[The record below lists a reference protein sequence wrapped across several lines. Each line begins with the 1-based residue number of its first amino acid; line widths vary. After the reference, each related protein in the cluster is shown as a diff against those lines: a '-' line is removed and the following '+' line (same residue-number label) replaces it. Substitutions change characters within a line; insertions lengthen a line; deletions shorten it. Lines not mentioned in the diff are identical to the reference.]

1 MADGT
6 LFGRLDRPTVID
18 LFCGTG
24 GTSLGVEMALGHG
37 PEAAVNHWPYAIQIH
52 QKNHPHT
59 LHFEEDVFAVDPWE
73 AARGKRVDL
82 LVGSPDCTHFS
93 VAKGAAPKD
102 DGIRCL
108 SDVFVKWAREIRP
121 RVIILE
127 NVREFQDWGPLDE
140 SGRPIQ
146 ARKGEDFRRWV
157 GQLEAEGYRV
167 EWRLLRACDFGAPTS
182 RLRLFLVARC
192 DVQAIGW
199 PEPTHGGPGQPPHRT
214 AAECIDWSIPC
225 PSIFDRPRPLAEAT
239 LKRIAAGVHKYVLNN
254 PRPFLLCLSHG
265 GRLEPIDEPLR
276 TVTAGPAGGDRA
288 LVVPWLTKA
297 HSHGWDRGVG
307 PTASLQKPAWT
318 VTTKD
323 GTALCAAFLAK
334 HYTGVVGTDLRQP
347 LGTVTTQDHHS
358 LVAATMV
365 QVGYGER
372 AGQEPRALD
381 IRSPLGTVVSG
392 GGKFGLVAAFLQK
405 YYGSDGQNQ
414 PVDRPLDTATVKAR
428 FGLVTVEIG
437 GENWALYDIGMRML
451 QPRELAR
458 AQGFPDSYIL
468 EGSKAD
474 QIAGIGNSVVP
485 QVMAALVRANMGG
498 A

>member
-52 QKNHPHT
+52 AKNHPAT

-93 VAKGAAPKD
+93 VAKGAAPRD
-102 DGIRCL
+102 SGRRSLAEVFIR
-108 SDVFVKWAREIRP
+108 WAREIRP

-157 GQLEAEGYRV
+157 GQLEGERYRV

-192 DVQAIGW
+192 DGMPIRW
-199 PEPTHGGPGQPPHRT
+199 PEPTHGGPGQPPWRT

-225 PSIFDRPRPLAEAT
+225 PSIFNRSRPLAEAT
-239 LKRIAAGVHKYVLNN
+239 LKRIAAGIGKYVLNN

-276 TVTAGPAGGDRA
+276 TVMAGPAGGDRA
-288 LVVPWLTKA
+288 LVTPFLA
-297 HSHGWDRGVG
+297 RLPL
-307 PTASLQKPAWT
+307 PTIA
-318 VTTKD
+318 
-323 GTALCAAFLAK
+323 GGGHEILCAAFLAK
-334 HYTGVVGTDLRQP
+334 HYTGVVGTDLRQS

-372 AGQEPRALD
+372 AGQEPRAMD

-498 A
+498 GI

>member
-1 MADGT
+1 M
-6 LFGRLDRPTVID
+6 ID

-52 QKNHPHT
+52 AKNHPAT
-59 LHFEEDVFAVDPWE
+59 LHFQEDVFAVDPWE

-93 VAKGAAPKD
+93 VAKGAAPRD
-102 DGIRCL
+102 SGRRSLAEVFIR
-108 SDVFVKWAREIRP
+108 WAREIRP

-127 NVREFQDWGPLDE
+127 NVREFQDWGPLDD

-192 DVQAIGW
+192 DGQAIRW
-199 PEPTHGGPGQPPHRT
+199 PEPTHGGPGQPPWRT

-239 LKRIAAGVHKYVLNN
+239 LKRIAAGIGKYVLNN

-288 LVVPWLTKA
+288 LVAP
-297 HSHGWDRGVG
+297 
-307 PTASLQKPAWT
+307 SLIQMGYGERQGEAPRVLDLGRPLGT
-318 VTTKD
+318 VVSGGNKF
-323 GTALCAAFLAK
+323 GLVAAFLAK
-334 HYTGVVGTDLRQP
+334 HYTGATGSDLRTP
-347 LGTVTTQDHHS
+347 IGTVTAVDHHS
-358 LVAATMV
+358 LVT
-365 QVGYGER
+365 
-372 AGQEPRALD
+372 
-381 IRSPLGTVVSG
+381 
-392 GGKFGLVAAFLQK
+392 AFIQK

-428 FGLVTVEIG
+428 FGLVTVKIG